1 MTIDY
6 QAFAEVL
13 GNSLKDAL
21 VNVFTAKASSGAK
34 NHVAAPDAFDGSRAH
49 YETLRRSIEL
59 YVKAIPTDANKILAA
74 LSFLTQ
80 GDANAWAQN
89 WVQAHDLD
97 KKPETWARFLKDLD
111 EKFLDLCIA
120 ENACESLAK
129 LTQGRDPA
137 DSFFLKFDELRT
149 KAGFVV
155 PEHHDIVLVDYLRRN
170 MRCSTVLAVK
180 SSYESKRALT
190 DGVTDTY
197 HEAGVIDKNQYDK
210 LVTERSAG
218 ISYKEF
224 RALALNQDPII
235 RLYGEAGPTGHAATA
250 PLRREPNGQ
259 FIPQAALPAGM
270 RYDMTGQ
277 FLRPVPPP
285 QFYPA
290 PAPAPVAPA
299 PPPAASAATS
309 ACDPDT
315 MDVDRACACAL
326 GLCYCCKKPGHVARD
341 CQEKNFKDVIRG
353 LNVADLEE
361 IANIVAGTSTLTE
374 LVETQEEEDEDF
386 SVPQ

>member
-21 VNVFTAKASSGAK
+21 VDVFAAKASSGAK
-34 NHVAAPDAFDGSRAH
+34 NYVAAPDAFDCSRAH
-49 YETLRRSIEL
+49 YETFRRSIEL
-59 YVKAIPTDANKILAA
+59 YVKAIPTDTNKILAA

-80 GDANAWAQN
+80 GDADAWAQN

-97 KKPETWARFLKDLD
+97 KKPERWARFLKDLD
-111 EKFLDLCIA
+111 EKFLNPRIA
-120 ENACESLAK
+120 ENARESLAK

-149 KAGFVV
+149 KASFVV
-155 PEHHDIVLVDYLRRN
+155 PKHHDIVLVDYLRRN
-170 MRCSTVLAVK
+170 MRRSMVLAVM

-190 DGVTDTY
+190 DGVTDAY
-197 HEAGVIDKNQYDK
+197 HEAGVIDK
-210 LVTERSAG
+210 SHAG

-224 RALALNQDPII
+224 HALALNQDPII
-235 RLYGEAGPTGHAATA
+235 RLYGEAGPTGHVATA

-259 FIPQAALPAGM
+259 FIPRAAPPAGM

-277 FLRPVPPP
+277 FMRPVPPP
-285 QFYPA
+285 QFYPVPA
-290 PAPAPVAPA
+290 PAPAALA
-299 PPPAASAATS
+299 PPPASPAASAATS
-309 ACDPDT
+309 ARDPDA
-315 MDVDRACACAL
+315 MDVDYARARAL
-326 GLCYCCKKPGHVARD
+326 GLCYRCKKPGHVARD

-361 IANIVAGTSTLTE
+361 IANIVAGTSTLTK